1 MGLDRIHFNAGAKMQ
16 IIPGTGA
23 VIPTKNLLAITIKE
37 IRVDPRTFLSRDLGP
52 NREGVVELTLS
63 GQSTVISFSGVGPVN
78 QKYLRRV
85 AYLGRNPGG
94 LGISVGVI
102 ESDEES
108 RRALDK
114 AAGVAEALS
123 RAIPGSGTVW
133 GLLVG
138 PVAPA
143 FGLVAAIL
151 KFLRGGVDDD
161 EEARFFG
168 VIKKGLSH

>member
-1 MGLDRIHFNAGAKMQ
+1 M
-16 IIPGTGA
+16 T
-23 VIPTKNLLAITIKE
+23 
-37 IRVDPRTFLSRDLGP
+37 
-52 NREGVVELTLS
+52 
-63 GQSTVISFSGVGPVN
+63 
-78 QKYLRRV
+78 
-85 AYLGRNPGG
+85 
-94 LGISVGVI
+94 

-123 RAIPGSGTVW
+123 GAIPGSGTVW
-133 GLLVG
+133 GLLLG

-151 KFLRGGVDDD
+151 KFLRGAVDDD

-168 VIKKGLSH
+168 VIQKGISHGDRIIVDLKRKGKEVFWSPEGVGPRKKRGMDEPTRCGVEPGPFG